1 MNYADSERIA
11 SQLEQGGF
19 LPASSKE
26 LANLVVVNSCGVRQT
41 AEDRVFSFI
50 HNVWKNNPRT
60 KIILTGCLANRKDVQ
75 KKLAN
80 KVDLFVDI
88 KDFQKKLKNSKLIR
102 NSKFEIG
109 NSSNKNTDSDYLFTK
124 PKYTNKHTAYIPIMT
139 GCNNFCSYCV
149 VPYARGR
156 ETSRPAEEIIQE
168 IKSLIK
174 KGCKEIVLLGQ
185 NVNSYSSEL
194 PKKLFIKNSKIKSL
208 KIDLKFKIKNLKL
221 DFSDLLR
228 EINGLPGHFWISFI
242 SNHPKDFSAELIKT
256 ATELPKVCEYIHLPL
271 QAGDN
276 QILKKM
282 NRHYSRLQYL
292 KLVDKIKKSF
302 QQHKPD
308 KLYSLTS
315 DIIVGFPGETQK
327 QFLESAKVM
336 KKSIFDMVYF
346 GQYSP
351 RPGTTAYKFKDNIS
365 RIEKSRREKYLNEI
379 LKKTSWTNNQKYLG
393 QTLEVLIDKITSP
406 FGKGRTKE
414 GFESSKIPPNP
425 PFKKG
430 EITYFG
436 RTRTMKN
443 VKIISTRKNLIG
455 KIIKAKIIRANVWNL
470 EACLSKRQG
479 KIE

>member
-11 SQLEQGGF
+11 AQLEKNGF
-19 LPASSKE
+19 LAVSLKE
-26 LANLVVVNSCGVRQT
+26 SATLVVVNSCGVRQT
-41 AEDRVFSFI
+41 AEDRIFSFI
-50 HNVWKNNPRT
+50 HNIWKNNPRT
-60 KIILTGCLANRKDVQ
+60 KIILTGCLADRKDVQ
-75 KKLAN
+75 KKLKN
-80 KVDLFVDI
+80 KVNLFI
-88 KDFQKKLKNSKLIR
+88 NIKNFQKDFKKFVSCHPELA
-102 NSKFEIG
+102 EG
-109 NSSNKNTDSDYLFTK
+109 SNKKIRLPRPFGARNDTCEDYLHTK

-156 ETSRPAEEIIQE
+156 EISRPAEEILRE
-168 IKSLIK
+168 VKGLIK
-174 KGCKEIVLLGQ
+174 KGYKEIVLLGQ
-185 NVNSYSSEL
+185 NVNSYISPSPFQGEGRGGVKGGVNFSEL
-194 PKKLFIKNSKIKSL
+194 LKK
-208 KIDLKFKIKNLKL
+208 
-221 DFSDLLR
+221 
-228 EINGLPGHFWISFI
+228 INAIPGHFWISFI
-242 SNHPKDFSAELIKT
+242 SNHPKDFSEELIKT
-256 ATELPKVCEYIHLPL
+256 ATGLPKVCEFIHLPL

-282 NRHYSRLQYL
+282 NRKYTRQEYL

-351 RPGTTAYKFKDNIS
+351 RPGTATHKFKDNIS

-379 LKKTSWTNNQKYLG
+379 LKKTSFTNNQKYLEK
-393 QTLEVLIDKITSP
+393 TVEVLIE
-406 FGKGRTKE
+406 KE
-414 GFESSKIPPNP
+414 ASIEASIEDSK
-425 PFKKG
+425 KV
-430 EITYFG
+430 YFG
-436 RTRTMKN
+436 RTRTIKN

-455 KIIKAKIIRANVWNL
+455 KIIKAEIIKTNTWNL
-470 EACLSKRQG
+470 EA
-479 KIE
+479 KIK